1 MNSLDRETLRSIL
14 TEPKNSLV
22 KQYEKLFDIDGIKL
36 SFSEEGLNY
45 IVEKALE
52 FKLGA
57 RGLRSICEL
66 ILNDAMFELP
76 SSKRKKLHVDKA
88 YIVKKL
94 SLSSLSI
101 LKAAS

>member
-1 MNSLDRETLRSIL
+1 
-14 TEPKNSLV
+14 
-22 KQYEKLFDIDGIKL
+22 
-36 SFSEEGLNY
+36 
-45 IVEKALE
+45 
-52 FKLGA
+52 
-57 RGLRSICEL
+57 
-66 ILNDAMFELP
+66 MFELP